1 MLFKL
6 SGSENNL
13 PGLDHGP
20 LVPLQVVAGDH
31 QEGEHR
37 QSLDRHLLPH
47 VVFRAGSPHLAHS
60 TMKSLAESSREV
72 YQEGADILGQLAL
85 SGGSAVVVLNDLVVE
100 RGAHADSTTREVWV
114 EVLKTISCKSHPGI
128 FFSHLSLPELDAR
141 WRITVSV
148 QQMVDII
155 LAAVPA
161 LGLVKRNQT

>member
-47 VVFRAGSPHLAHS
+47 VMFRAGSPHLAHS
-60 TMKSLAESSREV
+60 TMKSPAAQNYPGKFTKKVQTSLASW
-72 YQEGADILGQLAL
+72 L
-85 SGGSAVVVLNDLVVE
+85 
-100 RGAHADSTTREVWV
+100 
-114 EVLKTISCKSHPGI
+114 
-128 FFSHLSLPELDAR
+128 
-141 WRITVSV
+141 
-148 QQMVDII
+148 
-155 LAAVPA
+155 
-161 LGLVKRNQT
+161 